1 MWEYM
6 KVPERPANHPY
17 LKRISGNNIQD
28 WNAIR
33 KTWQPVPETNVDLS
47 EFDVH
52 YERITEEEAN
62 KIIKESENIPIKW
75 KYMKA
80 TDGPSNKPYLVRK
93 TWGSIQDWNIK
104 RRTWQTN
111 LDRND
116 AFLGFD
122 VHYEDISEK
131 EANALIENYISL
143 HPYDNVL

>member
-1 MWEYM
+1 M
-6 KVPERPANHPY
+6 
-17 LKRISGNNIQD
+17 
-28 WNAIR
+28 
-33 KTWQPVPETNVDLS
+33 
-47 EFDVH
+47 
-52 YERITEEEAN
+52 
-62 KIIKESENIPIKW
+62 W
-75 KYMKA
+75 KYMRS
-80 TDGPSNKPYLVRK
+80 TDDLPEILYLVRK
-93 TWGSIQDWNIK
+93 SEEDIQDWNIK